1 MRYIEPEDCTPENF
15 KEATCYLCRSHDY
28 CEEENIKH
36 NYGLSKELQEHYA
49 KLAEHYNKKAR
60 LQNGKG

>member
-36 NYGLSKELQEHYA
+36 NYWLSKELQEHYA
-49 KLAEHYNKKAR
+49 KLAEHYNKKAG
-60 LQNGKG
+60 LKNE